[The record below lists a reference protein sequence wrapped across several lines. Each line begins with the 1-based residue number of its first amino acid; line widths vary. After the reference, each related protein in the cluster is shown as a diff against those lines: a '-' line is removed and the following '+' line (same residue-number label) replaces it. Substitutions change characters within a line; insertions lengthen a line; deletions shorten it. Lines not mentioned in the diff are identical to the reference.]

1 MFCPNCGKAL
11 ADDAKFCDAC
21 GASVDG
27 TAKAAGAGA
36 QTTGNAE
43 EKIKAFAK
51 VEDRTAEF
59 DADDIAKNKGLS
71 LLSYLGILLLI
82 PLFAAKDSKFARF
95 HINQGL
101 TLFLAGS
108 AVDLVWGIL
117 SKIIGIVRYSLPGMV
132 FYEIGTALHWIVTIL
147 FVIVGLALLAL
158 AVTGIVNACSGKAK
172 TLPVLGNLHL
182 FD

>member
-11 ADDAKFCDAC
+11 ADEAKFCDAC

-36 QTTGNAE
+36 QTTGKAE
-43 EKIKAFAK
+43 EKVKEFAK
-51 VEDRTAEF
+51 VEDSTAEF

-71 LLSYLGILLLI
+71 LFSYLGILLLI

-108 AVDLVWGIL
+108 AVQVVQNIL
-117 SKIIGIVRYSLPGMV
+117 NAVINGVRYSLPGMV

-147 FVIVGLALLAL
+147 FVIVGLALAVLAII
-158 AVTGIVNACSGKAK
+158 GIVNACSGKAK

>member
-1 MFCPNCGKAL
+1 M
-11 ADDAKFCDAC
+11 
-21 GASVDG
+21 
-27 TAKAAGAGA
+27 
-36 QTTGNAE
+36 
-43 EKIKAFAK
+43 
-51 VEDRTAEF
+51 
-59 DADDIAKNKGLS
+59 
-71 LLSYLGILLLI
+71 I

-108 AVDLVWGIL
+108 AVQVVQNIL
-117 SKIIGIVRYSLPGMV
+117 NAVINGVRYSLPGMV

>member
-1 MFCPNCGKAL
+1 MFCPNCGKEL
-11 ADDAKFCDAC
+11 ADDAKFCDTC

-71 LLSYLGILLLI
+71 LFSYLGILLLI

-117 SKIIGIVRYSLPGMV
+117 SKMIGIVRYSFPGMA
-132 FYEIGTALHWIVTIL
+132 FYWIGTVIYWVFAIV
-147 FVIVGLALLAL
+147 FGLIGIAL
-158 AVTGIVNACSGKAK
+158 AVLAIIGIVNACSGKAK